1 VEGRATR
8 EHGVVVCECGSTTHN
23 RDATAKAG
31 LVLAAA
37 AVAEA
42 RRAER
47 EVPHGRGT
55 GGDGDEWIRLGFH
68 KLYTLRGI

>member
-1 VEGRATR
+1 VSTGLWSANVGAQHTTEMRQR
-8 EHGVVVCECGSTTHN
+8 KLGSW
-23 RDATAKAG
+23 
-31 LVLAAA
+31 LAAA

-42 RRAER
+42 RRGER
-47 EVPHGRGT
+47 EAPHGWGT